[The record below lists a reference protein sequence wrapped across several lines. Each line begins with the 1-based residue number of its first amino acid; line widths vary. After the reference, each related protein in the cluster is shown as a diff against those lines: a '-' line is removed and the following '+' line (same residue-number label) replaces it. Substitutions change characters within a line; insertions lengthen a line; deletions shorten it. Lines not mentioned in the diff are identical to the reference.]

1 MDDGKEE
8 IKAKDFIELF
18 SETLKEMG
26 INSTREDHIG
36 VDLTK
41 KQLSEFMSILKRK
54 ILAQSWQLNISKT
67 KYHHPLATG
76 LFVI

>member
-54 ILAQSWQLNISKT
+54 KLAQSWQLNISKT
-67 KYHHPLATG
+67 K
-76 LFVI
+76 